1 VAWHERHLHRT
12 QVQVRKINKK
22 QLAIRNWR
30 GMMDIIQ
37 AGYNHHTFMSLRGAF
52 AATKQSLNLP
62 GDCFATLAMTSEIAN

>member
-1 VAWHERHLHRT
+1 MSWHERHLHRT

-37 AGYNHHTFMSLRGAF
+37 AGYNPKEIVGRVALSGFRERRIE
-52 AATKQSLNLP
+52 TKK
-62 GDCFATLAMTSEIAN
+62 